1 MPFYLK
7 PEVGPT
13 FTKEE
18 SILNESLLAALNAA
32 APPRRTLELFP
43 PRYGYGPRRA
53 LAITDVIDLSRQ
65 TVADRRMDYSGS
77 YGSYTGTERPGLGL
91 L

>member
-1 MPFYLK
+1 MPHYLK
-7 PEVGPT
+7 SETSTP

-18 SILNESLLAALNAA
+18 SIVNGSLMAALTAS
-32 APPRRTLELFP
+32 APPPRPLELFP
-43 PRYGYGPRRA
+43 PRFGYGPRRA

-65 TVADRRMDYSGS
+65 TLADRRMDYSGS